1 MKGPCGRISMLVAM
15 SIFFHAVLCVRILC
29 PMGLTVILVY
39 KLALGEVRR
48 FLSSQRSIQ
57 TVLAWHG
64 PWSKPPSD

>member
-1 MKGPCGRISMLVAM
+1 MLVAM

-64 PWSKPPSD
+64 P